1 LIEDWKNGGFGIY
14 IHWPFCDA
22 KCPYCDFNSFVSQSI
37 DHDAWRKAYLSEI
50 SRYAAEF
57 PDRVLHSV
65 YFGGGTPSLMK
76 VETVAAVLDFIS
88 QHWRLSNDVEV
99 TLEANPSSVEID
111 RFQGYQVAGVNRVS
125 LGVQAL
131 NDADLKKLGRIHS
144 VKEAYKALDV
154 AARVFSRTSFD
165 LIYARQDQSL
175 EAWEA
180 ELNQALTMANG
191 HLSLYQL
198 TIEPGTAFG
207 DRYKRGRLAG
217 LPSEDLS
224 ADMFEETRDIC
235 AQAGMHRYEVSNYAH
250 PGDESRHNH
259 VYWKYGDYIGIGPG
273 AHGRLTDAP
282 GQRWATETPTSPK
295 VWLDAA
301 LNTVGTP
308 EKRTLLSATEQSTE
322 MLLIGLRLSEGIETA
337 RFERLAGQTLSQRGI
352 TDLQDLGFI
361 EVTNGYVRLV
371 DKHVGVLNAVI
382 DRLLPD

>member
-1 LIEDWKNGGFGIY
+1 
-14 IHWPFCDA
+14 
-22 KCPYCDFNSFVSQSI
+22 
-37 DHDAWRKAYLSEI
+37 
-50 SRYAAEF
+50 
-57 PDRVLHSV
+57 
-65 YFGGGTPSLMK
+65 MK

-180 ELNQALTMANG
+180 ELNQALTIANG

-322 MLLIGLRLSEGIETA
+322 MLLMGLRLSEGIETA